1 MSTKQVHET
10 ALESLECFVQEYR
23 NFAGG
28 PYRDSLRFAIL
39 SLIKT
44 LGFFEDELS
53 RKTILEKLAN
63 IRGMVLTNPDFDETI
78 VDALNLLAQE
88 PTSDPSEKL
97 ARRFGSSRPP
107 ADLFNED

>member
-1 MSTKQVHET
+1 MSTKQVHEI
-10 ALESLECFVQEYR
+10 ALESLECFVQEYG

-28 PYRDSLRFAIL
+28 PYRESLRFAIL

-53 RKTILEKLAN
+53 RGKILEVLDR
-63 IRGMVLTNPDFDETI
+63 IRGKVLTNPDFDEVI

-88 PTSDPSEKL
+88 PTSDPSEQL

-107 ADLFNED
+107 ADLFKED